1 MLAKGTV
8 LSPVHFRIFNIWGV
22 DKILIHDQK
31 KLSPEEIN
39 LIDFL
44 APAKYY
50 SRPLPLTRADSPV
63 SDPENTL
70 LRQAI
75 QDGVSLGS
83 FETSLNQ
90 LESPI
95 LILKETKDKIH
106 KFFHLDSLCFFLV
119 NEKNSDLTTALFQP
133 DGSKFIWEKILE
145 DLIQNRFIFQAISS
159 QKPVL
164 ISATDQNKSFIVH
177 ALATKSRT
185 RGIFLGVL
193 NGNYDFPPL
202 SQLLFS
208 MIMFSCAHMLESFE
222 LYTEIKRKN
231 SQLKTSVER
240 LKRTEQELRLHKQ
253 KLENLVAQRTRD
265 LIKTNEALK
274 LEIEERKKTEQKLLL
289 AQKKAKKANQIKN
302 KFLANLSHEL
312 RTPLNAILGMTELA
326 LMEKIDSQTKEYLDI
341 AYKAAQGL
349 STMIDDLLDMSLI
362 EYGQLEIKK
371 EPFDLR
377 KILDS
382 VLDIFLHKAQSKGLL
397 ISSHLDPGI
406 PELLIGDFSRLRQVL
421 VNLVGNAIKFTDQG
435 EIRIHVQLLKQI
447 DEHTILLKFAVQDT
461 GCGIPKDKMDLI
473 FERFTQVD
481 GSYTRQH
488 DGTGLGLALCK
499 KIITLLGGRIWVESM
514 PGKGSTFYFTLPF
527 FLED

>member
-1 MLAKGTV
+1 
-8 LSPVHFRIFNIWGV
+8 
-22 DKILIHDQK
+22 
-31 KLSPEEIN
+31 
-39 LIDFL
+39 
-44 APAKYY
+44 
-50 SRPLPLTRADSPV
+50 
-63 SDPENTL
+63 
-70 LRQAI
+70 
-75 QDGVSLGS
+75 
-83 FETSLNQ
+83 
-90 LESPI
+90 
-95 LILKETKDKIH
+95 
-106 KFFHLDSLCFFLV
+106 
-119 NEKNSDLTTALFQP
+119 
-133 DGSKFIWEKILE
+133 
-145 DLIQNRFIFQAISS
+145 
-159 QKPVL
+159 
-164 ISATDQNKSFIVH
+164 
-177 ALATKSRT
+177 
-185 RGIFLGVL
+185 
-193 NGNYDFPPL
+193 
-202 SQLLFS
+202 
-208 MIMFSCAHMLESFE
+208 MLESFE

-488 DGTGLGLALCK
+488 GGTGLGLALCK
-499 KIITLLGGRIWVESM
+499 KIVTLLGGRIWVESM